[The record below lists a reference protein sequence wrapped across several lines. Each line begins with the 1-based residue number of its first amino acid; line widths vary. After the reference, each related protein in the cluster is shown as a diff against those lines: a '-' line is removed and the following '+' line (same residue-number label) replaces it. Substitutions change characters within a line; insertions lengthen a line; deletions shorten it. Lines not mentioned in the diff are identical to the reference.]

1 MLRQMPA
8 HLAAV
13 LLLISGCSGVS
24 GISGTVP
31 VSGKVTYKDQAV
43 AGATVSFLGAGEARP
58 ATAITAPDGTYK
70 LMTLDAVGAM
80 PGQYTVVVEKT
91 EIPPELTKSQS
102 MEEAAA
108 QGNQPLPQPKKLL
121 PAKYGDPAKTPLK
134 FEVKTGQANS
144 FDLVLTD

>member
-1 MLRQMPA
+1 MPV

-58 ATAITAPDGTYK
+58 ATAITAADGTYK

-80 PGQYTVVVEKT
+80 PGQYTVVVDKT

-102 MEEAAA
+102 MDEAAA
-108 QGNQPLPQPKKLL
+108 EGNKPLPQPKKLL

-134 FEVKTGQANS
+134 FEVKTGQSNS